1 MELSGSFLM
10 VIIVALCV
18 AFVTLVAIVLF
29 MSFGKKKKRIVK
41 RSRTPLTDEEEH
53 SDRDDKDK
61 EIIAEEEERK
71 GKKETGP
78 EMIGGEWVKKGK
90 SKKLEVSYELVEIY
104 QYNSPENVIECE
116 FCGCEVCIG
125 QSICP
130 SCMEAQEGR

>member
-29 MSFGKKKKRIVK
+29 MSFSKKKKRKVK
-41 RSRTPLTDEEEH
+41 RRRVPFTGEVEH
-53 SDRDDKDK
+53 SDGDDKDK
-61 EIIAEEEERK
+61 EIMADEEEGEE
-71 GKKETGP
+71 KEGTGP

-90 SKKLEVSYELVEIY
+90 SKKLEVSYEIVEIY
-104 QYNSPENVIECE
+104 QYRSPDNVIECE